1 MRKSLLFICST
12 LLAGLSLPTHAATHP
27 DNEDIQRVLTRHQL
41 PADTLALVALPL
53 RPGTKAITYNADA
66 PVNPASVMKLV
77 TTYAALDT
85 LGPTYTWKTDLLTDG
100 EIVGDTLHG
109 NLYFRSGGD
118 PKLTTERLWLLL
130 RDLKLQGVRHIRGN
144 LILDGSYYDIK
155 SLIAFDGEASDLYRP
170 FMVEPDGLLINFNA
184 QRFIVRTDRGK
195 AVVVSDPLVPEVQI
209 NNTVQ
214 VVPAKACHTHTR
226 VSFQPRQ
233 SEQQLSLTVSGTIP
247 EDCTSERYFAFID
260 HTRYSAGVIR
270 STWDDMGGTLSG
282 KTVLGTTPSSAK
294 LLARLPSASVADTIR
309 DINKF
314 SNNTIAKQLF
324 ITLGAHFRTPS
335 DGDDVE
341 SARRSLRNWWQGLG
355 IQQPSLIIENGSGLS
370 RQERV
375 TARELAL
382 MLQQAANS
390 PYAAEFQASLPVVGI
405 DGTMRRRLAKHPIA
419 GNARMKTGTLKNV
432 RAIAGYSKDKNGND
446 WAVVI
451 IANHHRNLNNAVLD
465 DLLASLYSQ
474 QPVR

>member
-1 MRKSLLFICST
+1 MRKLLFSVF
-12 LLAGLSLPTHAATHP
+12 LSLSAGLTHNAHAVHP
-27 DNEDIQRVLTRHQL
+27 DSNDIQRVLTRHQL
-41 PADTLALVALPL
+41 PADALALVALPL
-53 RPGTKAITYNADA
+53 NGNVQGIAYNADK

-100 EIVGDTLHG
+100 EVIGDTLHG

-130 RDLKLQGVRHIRGN
+130 RDLKLQGIRHIRGN

-155 SLIAFDGEASDLYRP
+155 NLVAFDGEASDLYRP

-195 AVVVSDPLVPEVQI
+195 AVVVSDPLVPEVQV
-209 NNTVQ
+209 NNQVQ
-214 VVPAKACHTHTR
+214 VVPAKACHLHTK
-226 VSFQPRQ
+226 VSFLPRQ
-233 SEQQLSLTVSGTIP
+233 SADQLSLTVSGSIP
-247 EDCTSERYFAFID
+247 EGCKSERYFAFID
-260 HTRYSAGVIR
+260 HARYSSGVIR
-270 STWDDMGGTLSG
+270 STWDDMGGTLNG
-282 KTVLGTTPSSAK
+282 KTLLGETPSSAK

-324 ITLGAHFRTPS
+324 ITLGAHFRAP
-335 DGDDVE
+335 DDADDVVA
-341 SARRSLRNWWQGLG
+341 ARRALGNWWQGMGGRSNNLV
-355 IQQPSLIIENGSGLS
+355 IENGSGLS
-370 RQERV
+370 RQERL

-382 MLQQAANS
+382 MLQQAARS
-390 PYAAEFQASLPVVGI
+390 PYAAEFKASLPVVGV
-405 DGTMRRRLAKHPIA
+405 DGTMRRRLAKQPIA
-419 GNARMKTGTLKNV
+419 GKARVKTGTLKNV
-432 RAIAGYSKDKNGND
+432 RAIAGYSQDKDGND

-465 DLLASLYSQ
+465 DLLAALYTQ
-474 QPVR
+474 RPVR

>member
-1 MRKSLLFICST
+1 MRKLLFSVCLG
-12 LLAGLSLPTHAATHP
+12 LLGSLPAALYAAHP
-27 DNEDIQRVLTRHQL
+27 DTSDIQRVLTRHQL
-41 PADTLALVALPL
+41 PADALTLVALPL
-53 RPGTKAITYNADA
+53 TGDLQGTAYNADA
-66 PVNPASVMKLV
+66 AVNPASVMKLV
-77 TTYAALDT
+77 TTYAALDA

-100 EIVGDTLHG
+100 EIIGDTLHG

-155 SLIAFDGEASDLYRP
+155 NLIAFDGEASDLYRP
-170 FMVEPDGLLINFNA
+170 FMVEPDSLLINFNA

-195 AVVVSDPLVPEVQI
+195 AVVVSDPLVPEVEI
-209 NNTVQ
+209 SNNVQ
-214 VVPAKACHTHTR
+214 VVPAKACHVHTK
-226 VSFQPRQ
+226 VSFLPRQ
-233 SEQQLSLTVSGTIP
+233 SADQLSLTVSGSIP
-247 EDCTSERYFAFID
+247 EGCSSERYFAFID
-260 HTRYSAGVIR
+260 HTRYSSGVIR

-282 KTVLGTTPSSAK
+282 KTLLGTTPANAK

-324 ITLGAHFRTPS
+324 ITLGAHFRAPG
-335 DGDDVE
+335 DADDVVA
-341 SARRSLRNWWQGLG
+341 ARRALGNWWQGMGGKSHNLV
-355 IQQPSLIIENGSGLS
+355 IENGSGLS
-370 RQERV
+370 RQERL

-382 MLQQAANS
+382 MLQQAAKS
-390 PYAAEFQASLPVVGI
+390 HYAAEFQASLPVVGV
-405 DGTMRRRLAKHPIA
+405 DGTMRRRLSKHPIS
-419 GNARMKTGTLKNV
+419 GKARVKTGTLKNV
-432 RAIAGYSKDKNGND
+432 RAIAGYSKDRDGND

-451 IANHHRNLNNAVLD
+451 IANHHKNLNNAVLD

-474 QPVR
+474 QAVR